1 MQRPLFRSTLAILTI
16 TTGLLLPGHAPASGA
31 GPTRFTAQSQQSGA
45 PPNSQDSQQNK
56 QVPQSG
62 QTLKVQTALVNVFT
76 TVRDKSH
83 FLINNLKQD
92 DFKIFEDGQEQKVA
106 YFSKHVVRLEQA
118 ADSALV

>member
-1 MQRPLFRSTLAILTI
+1 M
-16 TTGLLLPGHAPASGA
+16 PGHAPASGA
-31 GPTRFTAQSQQSGA
+31 GPTRFAAPSQQNG
-45 PPNSQDSQQNK
+45 PPPTSQDSQQNK

-83 FLINNLKQD
+83 FLINNLKQE

-106 YFSKHVVRLEQA
+106 YFSKEVDLPISLAILWIPA
-118 ADSALV
+118 AARWMCWERSRMLRRDS